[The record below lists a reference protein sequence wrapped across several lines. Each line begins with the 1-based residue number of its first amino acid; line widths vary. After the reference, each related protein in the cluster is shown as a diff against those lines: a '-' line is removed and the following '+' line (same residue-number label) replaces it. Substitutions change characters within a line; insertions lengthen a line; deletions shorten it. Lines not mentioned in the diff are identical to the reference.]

1 MTRYLV
7 PAFFKDVEGPTDW
20 PFLEPLCRRLLA
32 DVLVDAN
39 EPVEVQTRF
48 LEVGHSRRRDNQSL
62 IDDAAD
68 LSGVAQVL
76 FLHADGKGDPVRAY
90 RERIAPIAAAVDQ
103 AGDCRLVGVVPVH
116 ETEAWMLA
124 DPTALAD
131 ALGVTTALD
140 VPRSPGEIE
149 ALAKPKERL
158 REVCARSAGGRRRR
172 RRREAPRELLGQ
184 LVALQALR
192 RLAAFQAFEEGLR
205 QALREL
211 GYLPR

>member
-20 PFLEPLCRRLLA
+20 RFLEPLCRRLLA
-32 DVLVDAN
+32 DVLVDAD
-39 EPVEVQTRF
+39 EPVEVQARF
-48 LEVGHSRRRDNQSL
+48 LEVGDGRRDNQSL
-62 IDDAAD
+62 IEDAAN
-68 LSGVAQVL
+68 LGGAAQVL
-76 FLHADGKGDPVRAY
+76 FLHADGKGDPDRAY

-103 AGDCRLVGVVPVH
+103 VGDCRLVGLVPVH

-124 DPTALAD
+124 DAAALAD

-149 ALAKPKERL
+149 ALARPKERL
-158 REVCARSAGGRRRR
+158 LAICERSAGGRRRR
-172 RRREAPRELLGQ
+172 RRREPPRELLGQ

-192 RLAAFQAFEEGLR
+192 RLGAFRAFEERLR
-205 QALREL
+205 LALQEL